1 MARLRVVL
9 AAVFAVT
16 ALAVLAIPASA
27 TTPDA
32 SSSKFCTAVRKIGST
47 TGSQPSKQQAKTLVK
62 QFKSAA
68 KAAPAKV
75 KAAIGKI
82 TKYLGVI
89 AGGNVSD
96 LASLAKSGDYQGYA
110 KAITTYSTYV
120 ATNCT

>member
-1 MARLRVVL
+1 MARLRIVL
-9 AAVFAVT
+9 AAVFAVA
-16 ALAVLAIPASA
+16 ALAVLAVPASA
-27 TTPDA
+27 STPAA

-47 TGSQPSKQQAKTLVK
+47 TGSQPSKTQAKTLVK
-62 QFKSAA
+62 QFKTAA

-89 AGGNVSD
+89 SGGDVSD
-96 LASLAKSGDYQGYA
+96 LQDLAKSGNYQGYA
-110 KAITTYSTYV
+110 QAITTYSTYV